1 MNKIEKLYR
10 SMYENELCKLRKCA
24 DSVQKLSQYVVFKAW
39 SKEVMAYLFFKID
52 RLDYTWEYRDK
63 IAMFIQD
70 CQEIALRKVKLSSK
84 MTEERKLWLSICN
97 NDLKKLEACAE
108 SIQTEIQRNVFWIGA
123 KR

>member
-24 DSVQKLSQYVVFKAW
+24 ESVQKPSQYVVFKAW

-52 RLDYTWEYRDK
+52 RLDYTWEWEYKDK

-70 CQEIALRKVKLSSK
+70 CQEIALQKVKFNS
-84 MTEERKLWLSICN
+84 
-97 NDLKKLEACAE
+97 NDKEFEKWC
-108 SIQTEIQRNVFWIGA
+108 
-123 KR
+123 

>member
-108 SIQTEIQRNVFWIGA
+108 SIQTEIQRNVF
-123 KR
+123 